1 MGDER
6 LLSITEVGGATGLQ
20 SSALRYYEREGL
32 IESAGRTSGRRLY
45 GESVLQRLAVIS
57 LLQEVG
63 FTIAEISELFNRRG
77 KRMRWRSLAED
88 KLDEIDAHLER
99 VRAAREL
106 LTAALQCGC
115 SSLESCDMV
124 AARRG
129 AHRKVTQTLTLRM
142 GPPSS

>member
-1 MGDER
+1 MGEEGV
-6 LLSITEVGGATGLQ
+6 LSITQVVKATGLQ

-32 IESAGRTSGRRLY
+32 IKPAGRASGRRLY
-45 GESVLQRLAVIS
+45 EKSVLQRLAVIS
-57 LLQEVG
+57 LLREVG
-63 FTIAEISELFNRRG
+63 FTINEISELFDRRG
-77 KRMRWRSLAED
+77 KGMPWRGLAED
-88 KLDEIDAHLER
+88 KLGEIDAHLER

-106 LTAALQCGC
+106 LSAALRCGC
-115 SSLESCDMV
+115 SSLESCDLV